1 VAKKTD
7 PAKAARRKFV
17 QLRMAATGKTDAE
30 SKAKFQARFDTL
42 AKTKEGRQT
51 IAKKTGVA
59 GVRKALA
66 STNKSKSSSTG
77 RRYAKVDAAAITKAW
92 KDTVSQPG
100 FSVRTTLPLSS
111 LNITPQI
118 QASVDANIGNM
129 DPKYS
134 GYTPPSPTTT
144 IPSRMQN
151 PDWYY
156 MHGGSPEDY
165 TIMFG
170 DPDKKKKGK

>member
-66 STNKSKSSSTG
+66 ASNNSKSSTSSTG
-77 RRYAKVDAAAITKAW
+77 RKYAKVNAAAITKAW

-129 DPKYS
+129 DPRFS
-134 GYTPPSPTTT
+134 GYTPPTTV
-144 IPSRMQN
+144 PSRMSN
-151 PDWYY
+151 PQWYLD
-156 MHGGSPEDY
+156 MGGSPEDY
-165 TIMFG
+165 SI
-170 DPDKKKKGK
+170 KNSKKGK